1 MLFKNAKHRQ
11 ARRNF
16 KDFVRWLSELNDD
29 YRDNLIA
36 MCYRE
41 SQVRELVQYFSS
53 LSADQQYDSLL
64 RIGFSNEQA
73 EQAIAK
79 PEFASSERRFADP
92 AREHDSDQLELDAKD
107 HLGNSSSLI
116 PPRAI
121 RKRIEINSTG
131 NF

>member
-1 MLFKNAKHRQ
+1 MLFRNAKHRQ

-29 YRDNLIA
+29 HRDNLIA

-64 RIGFSNEQA
+64 RMGFSNEQA
-73 EQAIAK
+73 ELAIAK
-79 PEFASSERRFADP
+79 PDFAGADRRFGDP
-92 AREHDSDQLELDAKD
+92 NRDQDSEQLELDARD
-107 HLGNSSSLI
+107 HLGGSSSLI
-116 PPRAI
+116 PPRGI
-121 RKRIEINSTG
+121 RKRIEMNSTG
-131 NF
+131 SF